1 MWYVSA
7 CPKCPFLL
15 SYFRLNSSG
24 GNSPNSYAFT
34 SCFNFISVI
43 GGLVGGFIVSLFGG
57 WDVMLYT
64 ILLFAILDYFTGILK
79 AVYKKEL
86 SSAIGFKGIV
96 KKIMVFVVIA
106 VAYNVQRMTGDTIP
120 LREIVIVFFICNEA
134 LSILENAAEFINIP
148 QQLKDVLLQLR
159 DKNAAKAEEKEES
172 EE

>member
-1 MWYVSA
+1 MA
-7 CPKCPFLL
+7 LQ
-15 SYFRLNSSG
+15 RLRE
-24 GNSPNSYAFT
+24 A
-34 SCFNFISVI
+34 
-43 GGLVGGFIVSLFGG
+43 
-57 WDVMLYT
+57 
-64 ILLFAILDYFTGILK
+64 AEK
-79 AVYKKEL
+79 AKKEL

>member
-1 MWYVSA
+1 MA
-7 CPKCPFLL
+7 K
-15 SYFRLNSSG
+15 
-24 GNSPNSYAFT
+24 T
-34 SCFNFISVI
+34 FNLFSII
-43 GGLVGGFIVSLFGG
+43 GGTVGGFIVSLFGG
-57 WDVMLYT
+57 WDYMLYT
-64 ILLFAILDYFTGILK
+64 IILFAILDYLTGILK

-86 SSAIGFKGIV
+86 SSEIGFKGIV
-96 KKIMVFVVIA
+96 KKVMIFVVIA

>member
-1 MWYVSA
+1 ME
-7 CPKCPFLL
+7 KM
-15 SYFRLNSSG
+15 
-24 GNSPNSYAFT
+24 
-34 SCFNFISVI
+34 FNFISVI

-134 LSILENAAEFINIP
+134 LSILENAAEFKRCAFAVKG
-148 QQLKDVLLQLR
+148 QVGS
-159 DKNAAKAEEKEES
+159 ES
-172 EE
+172 GRKRRQRGISHVNKRPGKRLYCKIGSNRKKRIFNP

>member
-1 MWYVSA
+1 ME
-7 CPKCPFLL
+7 KM
-15 SYFRLNSSG
+15 
-24 GNSPNSYAFT
+24 
-34 SCFNFISVI
+34 FNFISVI
-43 GGLVGGFIVSLFGG
+43 VGLVGGFIVSLFGG

-79 AVYKKEL
+79 AAYKKEL

-120 LREIVIVFFICNEA
+120 LREIIIVFFICNEA

>member
-1 MWYVSA
+1 ME
-7 CPKCPFLL
+7 KI
-15 SYFRLNSSG
+15 
-24 GNSPNSYAFT
+24 
-34 SCFNFISVI
+34 FNFISVI

-79 AVYKKEL
+79 AIYKKEL

-120 LREIVIVFFICNEA
+120 LREIVVVFFICNEA

>member
-1 MWYVSA
+1 MA
-7 CPKCPFLL
+7 KM
-15 SYFRLNSSG
+15 
-24 GNSPNSYAFT
+24 
-34 SCFNFISVI
+34 FNLFSTIV
-43 GGLVGGFIVSLFGG
+43 GVVGGFIVSLLGG

-86 SSAIGFKGIV
+86 SSEIGFKGIV
-96 KKIMVFVVIA
+96 KKIMVFAVIA

-159 DKNAAKAEEKEES
+159 DKNTKTEEKDES

>member
-1 MWYVSA
+1 MEEKA
-7 CPKCPFLL
+7 MMPINNQIEPDFLEHIKSTFKRWRDLNTQGVTIGAREL
-15 SYFRLNSSG
+15 SNF
-24 GNSPNSYAFT
+24 AFT
-34 SCFNFISVI
+34 
-43 GGLVGGFIVSLFGG
+43 
-57 WDVMLYT
+57 
-64 ILLFAILDYFTGILK
+64 LK
-79 AVYKKEL
+79 
-86 SSAIGFKGIV
+86 AIGFKGIV

>member
-1 MWYVSA
+1 ME
-7 CPKCPFLL
+7 KM
-15 SYFRLNSSG
+15 
-24 GNSPNSYAFT
+24 
-34 SCFNFISVI
+34 FNFISVI

-134 LSILENAAEFINIP
+134 LSILENAAAVKRCAFAVKGQE
-148 QQLKDVLLQLR
+148 R
-159 DKNAAKAEEKEES
+159 SES
-172 EE
+172 GRKRRKRGIRHGNKRPGKRLYCKIGSNRKKRIFNP

>member
-1 MWYVSA
+1 M
-7 CPKCPFLL
+7 
-15 SYFRLNSSG
+15 
-24 GNSPNSYAFT
+24 
-34 SCFNFISVI
+34 
-43 GGLVGGFIVSLFGG
+43 
-57 WDVMLYT
+57 
-64 ILLFAILDYFTGILK
+64 LDYFTGILK

>member
-1 MWYVSA
+1 MA
-7 CPKCPFLL
+7 KM
-15 SYFRLNSSG
+15 
-24 GNSPNSYAFT
+24 
-34 SCFNFISVI
+34 FNTFSVI
-43 GGLVGGFIVSLFGG
+43 VGVVGGFIASLLGG

-64 ILLFAILDYFTGILK
+64 ILLFAALDYFTGILK

-86 SSAIGFKGIV
+86 SSEIGFKGIV
-96 KKIMVFVVIA
+96 KKIMVFVVVA

-159 DKNAAKAEEKEES
+159 DKNEAKAKAEEKDERKE
-172 EE
+172 